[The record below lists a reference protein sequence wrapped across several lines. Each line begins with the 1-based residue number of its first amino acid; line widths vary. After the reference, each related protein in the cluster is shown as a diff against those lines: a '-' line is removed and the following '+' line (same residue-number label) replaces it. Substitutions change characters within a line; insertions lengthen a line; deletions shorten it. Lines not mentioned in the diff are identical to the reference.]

1 MLNTAKT
8 IGESADEMVRNIMGP
23 DQSGDRNP
31 HHYATNV
38 LLARIA
44 IGLDMIEE
52 HLHDIKQNQKPA
64 ELRG

>member
-1 MLNTAKT
+1 MLKTGVT
-8 IGESADEMVRNIMGP
+8 IGDAADEMVKNITGP
-23 DQSGDRNP
+23 NYHAEDNS
-31 HHYATNV
+31 HHHTTNI

>member
-23 DQSGDRNP
+23 NHHPEENP

-52 HLHDIKQNQKPA
+52 HLHDIKQNGRADP
-64 ELRG
+64 R